1 MQGIIYKLE
10 LKANSKFESPKISKI
25 TFFSQNSGGPLVCN
39 SNGKAVLTGVT
50 SGGYGCAKPRY
61 PGVYARVTHVL
72 DWIKSNMVGL
82 RYSLKNILKHT

>member
-1 MQGIIYKLE
+1 M
-10 LKANSKFESPKISKI
+10 
-25 TFFSQNSGGPLVCN
+25 TFFLNSGGPLVCN

-82 RYSLKNILKHT
+82 RYTYSDKYFKVNIFALGF